1 MKKIL
6 QIGTK
11 GQVGWEL
18 LRTCAPLGEVVA
30 LDYPEVDL
38 SDHNGLR
45 RLVQKIKP
53 NIIINAAAYTN
64 VDKAESEPELAR
76 AINATGPGV
85 LAEEAK
91 KIDAVLV
98 HYSTDYVFD
107 GTKGSPYVET
117 DPTNPLN
124 VYGQTKLEGEQLITA
139 SGCVN
144 LVMRTSWV
152 YSMRQGGFVT
162 KVLKWA
168 REQEVMRVVDDQIS
182 SPTSARMLAEI
193 TALILAQGH
202 KDIFSYLQENGGLYH
217 CAGSGSCSRY
227 EWAEKIIELDP
238 RKQEQKVQ
246 RLERAKSSEF
256 PVPADRPIRSV
267 LNSDRL
273 FDVFALRQPGW
284 DIELNFILSQECT
297 DFSDRLQD
305 TA

>member
-11 GQVGWEL
+11 GQLGWEL

-30 LDYPEVDL
+30 LDYPDVDL
-38 SDHNGLR
+38 SDSIGLR
-45 RLVQKIKP
+45 ALVRSVKP
-53 NIIINAAAYTN
+53 DIIINAAAYTN

-85 LAEEAK
+85 LAEEAQ
-91 KIDAVLV
+91 KIHAVLV

-117 DPTNPLN
+117 DQPNPLN
-124 VYGQTKLEGEQLITA
+124 VYGQTKLEGEQAIAA

-144 LVMRTSWV
+144 LVLRTSWV

-162 KVLKWA
+162 KVLQWA

-193 TALILAQGH
+193 SALILAKIDG
-202 KDIFSYLQENGGLYH
+202 NGISWTEERSGVFH
-217 CAGSGSCSRY
+217 VAGDGACSRF

-238 RKQEQKVQ
+238 RKEEQVVKKI
-246 RLERAKSSEF
+246 ERASSSEF
-256 PVPADRPIRSV
+256 LVPAVRPMISV
-267 LNSDRL
+267 LNNAKLEKTFGLRL
-273 FDVFALRQPGW
+273 PPWEVGLRLT
-284 DIELNFILSQECT
+284 II
-297 DFSDRLQD
+297 
-305 TA
+305 

>member
-11 GQVGWEL
+11 GQLGWEL

-30 LDYPEVDL
+30 LDYPDVDL
-38 SDHNGLR
+38 SDSTGLR
-45 RLVQKIKP
+45 ELVRNVKP
-53 NIIINAAAYTN
+53 DIIINAAAYTN

-91 KIDAVLV
+91 KIHAVLV

-117 DPTNPLN
+117 DQPNPLN
-124 VYGQTKLEGEQLITA
+124 VYGQTKLEGEQAIAA

-144 LVMRTSWV
+144 LVLRTSWV

-162 KVLKWA
+162 KVLQWV
-168 REQEVMRVVDDQIS
+168 REQEVLRVVDDQIS
-182 SPTSARMLAEI
+182 SPTSARLLAEI
-193 TALILAQGH
+193 TALVLAQGR
-202 KDIFSYLQENGGLYH
+202 DDVFGYLSEKGGLYH

-227 EWAEKIIELDP
+227 EWAKAILELDP
-238 RKQEQKVQ
+238 RKEEQVVKQ
-246 RLERAKSSEF
+246 LERASSSEF
-256 PVPADRPIRSV
+256 PVPAVRPMISV
-267 LNSDRL
+267 LKTEKLKNTFGLRL
-273 FDVFALRQPGW
+273 PPWEVGLRLT
-284 DIELNFILSQECT
+284 II
-297 DFSDRLQD
+297 
-305 TA
+305 

>member
-11 GQVGWEL
+11 GQLGWEL

-30 LDYPEVDL
+30 LDYPDVDL
-38 SDHNGLR
+38 SNSTGLR
-45 RLVQKIKP
+45 ELVRSVKP
-53 NIIINAAAYTN
+53 DIIINAAAYTN

-91 KIDAVLV
+91 KIHAVLV

-117 DPTNPLN
+117 DQPNPLN
-124 VYGQTKLEGEQLITA
+124 VYGQTKLEGEQAIAA
-139 SGCVN
+139 SGCAN
-144 LVMRTSWV
+144 LVLRTSWV

-162 KVLKWA
+162 KVLQWA

-182 SPTSARMLAEI
+182 SPTSARLLAEI
-193 TALILAQGH
+193 SALILAKIDGN
-202 KDIFSYLQENGGLYH
+202 DISWTEERSGVFH
-217 CAGSGSCSRY
+217 VAGDGACSRF

-238 RKQEQKVQ
+238 RKEEQVVKK
-246 RLERAKSSEF
+246 LERASSSEF
-256 PVPADRPIRSV
+256 LVPAVRPMISV
-267 LNSDRL
+267 LNNAKLEKMFGLRL
-273 FDVFALRQPGW
+273 PPWEVGLRLT
-284 DIELNFILSQECT
+284 II
-297 DFSDRLQD
+297 
-305 TA
+305 

>member
-53 NIIINAAAYTN
+53 SIIINAAAYTN

-107 GTKGSPYVET
+107 GTKGSPYVEA

-162 KVLKWA
+162 KVLTWA

-182 SPTSARMLAEI
+182 SPTSARTLAEI
-193 TALILAQGH
+193 TALILAQGRG
-202 KDIFSYLQENGGLYH
+202 DVFGYLQENGGLYH
-217 CAGSGSCSRY
+217 CVGSGSCSRY
-227 EWAEKIIELDP
+227 EWAKAILDLDP
-238 RKQEQKVQ
+238 KKEEQIVQ
-246 RLERAKSSEF
+246 RLEPAKSSEF
-256 PVPADRPIRSV
+256 PVPADRPMISV
-267 LNSDRL
+267 LNNEKLEQTFSLRL
-273 FDVFALRQPGW
+273 IPWEVMLALTMGGLCV
-284 DIELNFILSQECT
+284 D
-297 DFSDRLQD
+297 
-305 TA
+305 